1 MTSPLL
7 LALLVTQTPLD
18 AGTFVIR
25 QDTVEVGRETFEVS
39 SIAFGTS
46 EAGCRINA
54 EARYTGAHGAL
65 LLEPTLDIG
74 PDTEPLSLSYE
85 IARAREPL
93 RIRGQRS
100 RGRFTMRYLSPHSE
114 RAREYPVSGPTV
126 VLDDSVFSL
135 YIFAG
140 WRAGMAGHGA
150 DVGIIVPRADRREM
164 ATVEDL
170 GLAPTSVNGGTTPLR
185 HVRLT
190 GGANQVVH
198 LWFDQR
204 GLLQKVEIPSR
215 HLVVERVPPA

>member
-1 MTSPLL
+1 MTAALL
-7 LALLVTQTPLD
+7 LALVVTQTPLD

-25 QDTVEVGRETFEVS
+25 QDTVEIGRETFQLS
-39 SIAFGTS
+39 SIPFGAS
-46 EAGCRINA
+46 EAGCRITA
-54 EARYTGAHGAL
+54 EARYSGGHGAL
-65 LLEPTLDIG
+65 LLEPTVDIG
-74 PDTEPLSLSYE
+74 PDTEPLSVSYE

-114 RAREYPVSGPTV
+114 RAREYPMSGPTV
-126 VLDDSVFSL
+126 ILDDSVFSL

-140 WRAGMAGHGA
+140 WRVGLPGRGL

-164 ATVEDL
+164 ATVEE
-170 GLAPTSVNGGTTPLR
+170 LAPGPTSLNGGTAALR

-198 LWFDQR
+198 LWFDRR